1 MIKINQL
8 EIENIKRIKA
18 VKVSPAPEGLTI
30 IGGNNNQ
37 GKTSVLNSIA
47 WALGGNKYR
56 PSKATRDG
64 SMVPPNLHVV
74 LSNGIVVERTGKNN
88 TLKVTDPSGR
98 KGGQKLLDSFV
109 EEFALDLPKFMDGS
123 DSEKASILLQIIG
136 VEDKLNALEKTET
149 RLYNDRHAI
158 GQVADQKKKFA
169 KEQEYYPEAPKEPIS
184 ASELIKQQQA
194 ILARNGE
201 NRRKRDHA
209 RELRAERDTLAV
221 QLDSLKAEVERLTKL
236 YAKAEEDARIACKTA
251 DELMDESTEEL
262 EANLA
267 NIEEVNAKVRKNMDK
282 EKAESDAQGFVDQY
296 NAMTTKLEKVRDDKK
311 KLLDSADLPLPGL
324 SVEDGK
330 LLYNGQAWDNISGSD
345 QLIVATAIVRKL
357 NPECGFVLLDKLEQ
371 MDPTTLKKFGVWLE
385 SEKMQAIATRVSTGD
400 ECSIIIED
408 GYVAG
413 QEIGAKSKTKT
424 WKAGE
429 F

>member
-37 GKTSVLNSIA
+37 GKTSVLDSIA

-169 KEQEYYPEAPKEPIS
+169 REQEYYPEAPKEPIS